1 VRLDADDA
9 CFEKVGL
16 EFCLETSVFKM
27 VIYSSSVP
35 EFEAL
40 FLLEP
45 FKHRTCISLVLV
57 SRPN

>member
-1 VRLDADDA
+1 VRLDADDG
-9 CFEKVGL
+9 CFEKVEL
-16 EFCLETSVFKM
+16 DFCLETSVFKM

-40 FLLEP
+40 FLLEL
-45 FKHRTCISLVLV
+45 FKYCACISLVLV